1 MEIAFV
7 HTKLHTTH
15 NKITLWDT
23 TDDIKEVYMDQIWSA
38 IGQYAFPIVAC
49 VVMGWYVKYI
59 QDNYRKDI
67 SDISSRHKEEMDKVT
82 TALNN
87 NTLAIQ
93 RLTDFIEKDA
103 D

>member
-1 MEIAFV
+1 ME
-7 HTKLHTTH
+7 
-15 NKITLWDT
+15 
-23 TDDIKEVYMDQIWSA
+23 QIFSV

-67 SDISSRHKEEMDKVT
+67 NEISTRHKDEMDKVT
-82 TALNN
+82 VALNN

-93 RLTDFIEKDA
+93 KLTDYIEKKR
-103 D
+103 

>member
-1 MEIAFV
+1 
-7 HTKLHTTH
+7 
-15 NKITLWDT
+15 
-23 TDDIKEVYMDQIWSA
+23 MDQIWSA

-67 SDISSRHKEEMDKVT
+67 SDISTRHKEEMDKVT
-82 TALNN
+82 QALNN
-87 NTLAIQ
+87 NTMAIQ
-93 RLTDFIEKDA
+93 RLTDYIGKDA

>member
-1 MEIAFV
+1 MQS
-7 HTKLHTTH
+7 KG
-15 NKITLWDT
+15 
-23 TDDIKEVYMDQIWSA
+23 KEVNMEQIFSV

-67 SDISSRHKEEMDKVT
+67 SEISTRHKDEMDKVT
-82 TALNN
+82 EALNN

-93 RLTDFIEKDA
+93 KLTDYIEKKDE
-103 D
+103 

>member
-1 MEIAFV
+1 
-7 HTKLHTTH
+7 
-15 NKITLWDT
+15 
-23 TDDIKEVYMDQIWSA
+23 MDQIWSA

-67 SDISSRHKEEMDKVT
+67 SDISARHKEEMDKVT
-82 TALNN
+82 QALNN

-93 RLTDFIEKDA
+93 RLTDYIEKDNEIS
-103 D
+103 

>member
-1 MEIAFV
+1 
-7 HTKLHTTH
+7 
-15 NKITLWDT
+15 
-23 TDDIKEVYMDQIWSA
+23 MDQIWSA

-67 SDISSRHKEEMDKVT
+67 SDISARHKEEMDKVT

-87 NTLAIQ
+87 NTIAIQ

>member
-1 MEIAFV
+1 ME
-7 HTKLHTTH
+7 
-15 NKITLWDT
+15 
-23 TDDIKEVYMDQIWSA
+23 QIFSV

-67 SDISSRHKEEMDKVT
+67 SDISTRHKEEMDKVT
-82 TALNN
+82 QALNN

-93 RLTDFIEKDA
+93 KLTDYIGKDA